1 MSFIRGY
8 EKLAGYQ
15 FHQRLNWMIRN
26 VSGDN
31 LNGGVI
37 GFEVWTPR
45 HNPADELSYGIRF
58 TPTQLMAYRDGNY
71 VDSVAIEKRQYRNI
85 PDFLRLLT
93 ALVNLCENK
102 K

>member
-26 VSGDN
+26 VET
-31 LNGGVI
+31 LNGGGVI

-45 HNPADELSYGIRF
+45 HNPADERSYSIRF
-58 TPTQLMAYRDGNY
+58 TPTQLLAYRDGNF
-71 VDSVAIEKRQYRNI
+71 VDSVQVEKRQYRNI

>member
-26 VSGDN
+26 VET
-31 LNGGVI
+31 LNGGGVI

-45 HNPADELSYGIRF
+45 HNPADERSYSIRF
-58 TPTQLMAYRDGNY
+58 TPTQLLAYRDGNF
-71 VDSVAIEKRQYRNI
+71 VEGVGIEKRQYRNI
-85 PDFLRLLT
+85 PDFLTVLT
-93 ALVNLCENK
+93 ELVRRCEEK
-102 K
+102 R

>member
-8 EKLAGYQ
+8 EKLEGYQ
-15 FHQRLNWMIRN
+15 FTQRLTWMISN
-26 VSGDN
+26 VSGDGN
-31 LNGGVI
+31 VI
-37 GFEVWTPR
+37 GFAVWTPR
-45 HNPADELSYGIRF
+45 HNPADERSYGIRF
-58 TPTQLMAYRDGNY
+58 TPTQLLAYRDGNL